1 MIAQRDV
8 WWADFGEPVGAA
20 PGYRRPVVI
29 VQCDAINASRLA
41 TVIVVPMT
49 SNLKLAKAPG
59 NVMLTAETT
68 GLDRDSVAN
77 VSAVSA
83 IDRTLLVERA
93 GRTSARQ
100 LTQILSG
107 IDLMLGR

>member
-1 MIAQRDV
+1 MIAQREL
-8 WWADFGEPVGAA
+8 WWADFGDPVGAA
-20 PGYRRPVVI
+20 PSFTRPVAI
-29 VQCDAINASRLA
+29 IQCDPVNASRIE
-41 TVIVVPMT
+41 TIIVVPVT

-59 NVMLTAETT
+59 NVLLTAATT

-83 IDRTLLVERA
+83 IDRSLLLERA
-93 GRTSARQ
+93 GRITEAQLAR
-100 LTQILSG
+100 IFSG